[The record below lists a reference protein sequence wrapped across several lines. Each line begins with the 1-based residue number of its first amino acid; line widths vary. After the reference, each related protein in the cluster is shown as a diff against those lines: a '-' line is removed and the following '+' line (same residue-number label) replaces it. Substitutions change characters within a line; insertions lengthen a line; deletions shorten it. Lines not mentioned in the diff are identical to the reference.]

1 MFIAIW
7 PIFLQPCFRYHVEP
21 KFMIKKIYISILFLA
36 IFFFCN
42 LAMAQNTVRKPLQ
55 TIIIDP
61 GHGGLD
67 PGARGTF
74 SKESQVSLD
83 VSLKLGKAIEKE
95 FPDIKI
101 IYTRT
106 TDIVPGDKTSIEA
119 GLFYRAD
126 LANESN
132 GDLFI
137 AIHCNSAG
145 RAPGGWYGKRVSHY
159 TTATKKVKVKKK
171 WVTKTVK
178 VPVYEN
184 YWIENKATGTET
196 YVWAVNKNDS
206 KINSVA
212 KKAEDYYGEI
222 DSVSNISL
230 PDPSD
235 PVDKARML
243 IYAQNFFRKS
253 LNLADLVQQEFAK
266 NGRVDRGV
274 KQRNDKGIWALQ
286 ATGMP
291 SVLVEIGFISNK
303 EEEQY
308 INSEKGQDE
317 IVTNIFNAIKL
328 YKEKLEA
335 KKTVADKDTEKKPF

>member
-1 MFIAIW
+1 
-7 PIFLQPCFRYHVEP
+7 
-21 KFMIKKIYISILFLA
+21 MIKKIFSSLILLLFA
-36 IFFFCN
+36 VPYSN
-42 LAMAQNTVRKPLQ
+42 VYAQNGSRKPLQ

-61 GHGGLD
+61 GHGGID
-67 PGARGTF
+67 PGATGTF
-74 SKESQVSLD
+74 SRESQVSLE

-95 FPDIKI
+95 FPDIKV

-106 TDIVPGDKTSIEA
+106 TDVLPGNKSTIEG
-119 GLFYRAD
+119 GLLYRAD

-145 RAPGGWYGKRVSHY
+145 RSPGGWYGRRISGY

-171 WVTKTVK
+171 TVIKTYK

-184 YWIENKATGTET
+184 YWIENAAKGTET
-196 YVWAVNKNDS
+196 YVWAINKNDS

-212 KKAEDYYGEI
+212 KKAEEYYGEI
-222 DSVSNISL
+222 DSVSNNLAL
-230 PDPSD
+230 PDPGN

-253 LNLADLVQQEFAK
+253 LNLADMVQQEFSK
-266 NGRVDRGV
+266 TGRVDRGV
-274 KQRNDKGIWALQ
+274 KQRNDKGIWVLQ

-308 INSEKGQDE
+308 INSETGQDE
-317 IVTNIFNAIKL
+317 IVSNIFNAIKQ
-328 YKEKLEA
+328 YKEKLES
-335 KKTVADKDTEKKPF
+335 KKKEADKDAEKKAF

>member
-1 MFIAIW
+1 MT
-7 PIFLQPCFRYHVEP
+7 
-21 KFMIKKIYISILFLA
+21 KKIFSTV
-36 IFFFCN
+36 IFFITPLLFIG
-42 LAMAQNTVRKPLQ
+42 AIAQTGTRKPLQ

-74 SKESQVSLD
+74 SKESQVSLE

-95 FPDIKI
+95 FPDIKVI
-101 IYTRT
+101 FTRT
-106 TDIVPGDKTSIEA
+106 TDIVPGDKNSIEA

-126 LANESN
+126 LANESH

-145 RAPGGWYGKRVSHY
+145 RAAGGWYGKRVSGY
-159 TTATKKVKVKKK
+159 KTATKKVKVKKK
-171 WVTKTVK
+171 WVTKTYK
-178 VPVYEN
+178 VPIYET
-184 YWIENKATGTET
+184 YWIDNRAVGTET
-196 YVWAVNKNDS
+196 YVWAVGKNDA
-206 KINSVA
+206 KIKSLTKNN
-212 KKAEDYYGEI
+212 DYTGEI
-222 DSVSNISL
+222 DSVTNISL

-235 PVDKARML
+235 PAEKARML

-253 LNLADLVQQEFAK
+253 LTLADMVQQEFSK
-266 NGRVDRGV
+266 TGRVDRGV
-274 KQRNDKGIWALQ
+274 KQRNDKGIWVLQ

-303 EEEQY
+303 DEEQY

-317 IVTNIFNAIKL
+317 IVANIFNAIRS

-335 KKTVADKDTEKKPF
+335 KKTVADKDAEKKPF